1 MKTTNLILDFYNVT
15 LISNTTKADINIDLL
30 PAFAIDHCILS
41 INGFNYYTDFTL
53 NNNILHWDGN
63 FCLQDNDE
71 LILTIIYF
79 GIRDYQLL
87 FPWITNQDLKIRL
100 GDFYREAEINFENGC
115 WLSYALMCGALY
127 EGILFAK
134 FPLRNSRGLFYTFKQ
149 LIDHAYNET
158 CINIATKNLMDK
170 TRDIRNLV
178 HANNHVK
185 PFVSRLEAMDMRT
198 TMDSLIKYIR

>member
-1 MKTTNLILDFYNVT
+1 MKTTTFIIDFINVT
-15 LISNTTKADINIDLL
+15 LIPNTNEADINIDLL

-41 INGFNYYTDFTL
+41 INGVNYHTDFTL
-53 NNNILHWDGN
+53 NNNIVHWDGA
-63 FCLQDNDE
+63 FALQNNDE

-100 GDFYREAEINFENGC
+100 GEFYREAEINFENCC

-134 FPLRNSRGLFYTFKQ
+134 YPLRNQRGLYYTFKQ
-149 LIDHAYNET
+149 LIDHAHNAT
-158 CINIATKNLMDK
+158 CIDITSKNLMNK

-178 HANNHVK
+178 HANNHVR